1 MTLLLLFSPMR
12 PWWCRA
18 SHKANACLRFNLSIP
33 VARNPRVP
41 KFYLTEW
48 RLQCVPLWPGENFP
62 FHVILVIRAA
72 LDDMEM
78 GRKALR
84 TSPYPLPESLHC
96 ESFSPW
102 NQPCSWFPYVDVPC
116 SLPLEYSLA
125 SPISDGE
132 TSLVFKTQLKKPS
145 PHTEMVVCFFVN
157 WSSNILLSIV
167 YLAISN
173 CVFACLF
180 SLLEWAPWGKEL
192 QIISFLILSNY
203 QMSFT

>member
-1 MTLLLLFSPMR
+1 MTLLLLFCPMR

-33 VARNPRVP
+33 MARNPRVP

-48 RLQCVPLWPGENFP
+48 RLHCVPLWPGENFP
-62 FHVILVIRAA
+62 FHVILVIGAA

-102 NQPCSWFPYVDVPC
+102 NQPCSWFPYLDVPC
-116 SLPLEYSLA
+116 SVPLEYSPA
-125 SPISDGE
+125 SPLSDGE
-132 TSLVFKTQLKKPS
+132 SSLVFKTQLKKPS
-145 PHTEMVVCFFVN
+145 PHTEMIVCFFVQLVFQYPSFYSL
-157 WSSNILLSIV
+157 SSYIELRVCLSIFLTGV
-167 YLAISN
+167 S
-173 CVFACLF
+173 
-180 SLLEWAPWGKEL
+180 SLGKRVANY
-192 QIISFLILSNY
+192 FLPYPL
-203 QMSFT
+203 